1 MPGTRWTRIKWTP
14 NVLVMLSNMM
24 CLCRVTPARC
34 IWTKGGWPS
43 RQATPSSGDSQL
55 LSRTKSKSSRGV
67 ILYIMIILWPLKGW
81 AGGPYAYVKVWDA
94 DIINP
99 NPVNG
104 NKYVNNVTSV
114 EVNMEVL
121 QFKTCI
127 RKCWAI
133 FFHRRCWAS
142 VTIPFSILVSILSF
156 SSWLGEKQM
165 QTQTSLKIIR
175 E

>member
-1 MPGTRWTRIKWTP
+1 M
-14 NVLVMLSNMM
+14 
-24 CLCRVTPARC
+24 
-34 IWTKGGWPS
+34 
-43 RQATPSSGDSQL
+43 
-55 LSRTKSKSSRGV
+55 
-67 ILYIMIILWPLKGW
+67 ILYIMIILSPLKGW

-127 RKCWAI
+127 RKC
-133 FFHRRCWAS
+133 
-142 VTIPFSILVSILSF
+142 
-156 SSWLGEKQM
+156 
-165 QTQTSLKIIR
+165 
-175 E
+175 